1 MITLFLPT
9 LDSSTFSAVNAAY
22 STFFGT
28 SPPARA
34 CIAAGESVTIECVA
48 WAPERLPA
56 NSKAHLLESQT
67 RRSLHVQSLS
77 YWAPANIGP
86 YSQAISISPWTF
98 VSGQI
103 GLLPASLTLPTSSN
117 IPPPC
122 SPDVECDSEIRS
134 CLNASSLALETA
146 LVLQHT
152 SRLIRAAPISCKK
165 GDEGGFGGSDGASEE
180 TNADG
185 QGGHVQLALYYLVD
199 AHDLKHV
206 QAGVTAA
213 NDPLTPTL
221 YVVVSSLPRG
231 ARLEKVVVVH
241 SGRCALSSP
250 DPTDDDAEIVERI
263 PEFLQ
268 GKLTTCS
275 GDGQLELYWEV
286 SHFLPL
292 SEACAVLFIRCP
304 VDEVCSSTVIVDA
317 MEGAAEGLK
326 SVPALSPFLARTLV
340 SKIFVRPGI
349 EPDEILPLLNAL
361 FADEIPALSV
371 VPSQSVASRHEREWD
386 WATPATPTRTH

>member
-9 LDSSTFSAVNAAY
+9 LDSSTFSAANAAY

-34 CIAAGESVTIECVA
+34 CIAAGESVVIECVA
-48 WAPERLPA
+48 WAPERSLT
-56 NSKAHLLESQT
+56 NSEAHLRESQT

-103 GLLPASLTLPTSSN
+103 GLLPASLTLPASSN

-122 SPDVECDSEIRS
+122 PPDVECDSEIRS
-134 CLNASSLALETA
+134 CLDASSLALETA

-152 SRLIRAAPISCKK
+152 SRLIRAAPISCRK

-180 TNADG
+180 INADG

-199 AHDLKHV
+199 THDLKHV

-241 SGRCALSSP
+241 SGRCALSNP
-250 DPTDDDAEIVERI
+250 DPMDDDGEIVERI

-268 GKLTTCS
+268 GKLTTIG

-304 VDEVCSSTVIVDA
+304 GGEACSSTVTVDA

-326 SVPALSPFLARTLV
+326 SVPALSPFLTRTLA
-340 SKIFVRPGI
+340 SKTFVRPGI
-349 EPDEILPLLNAL
+349 ELDKILPLINAL
-361 FADEIPALSV
+361 FADEMPALTV
-371 VPSQSVASRHEREWD
+371 VPSQSVTSRDEREWD
-386 WATPATPTRTH
+386 WAVTLMAV

>member
-304 VDEVCSSTVIVDA
+304 VDGVCSSTVIVDA

-361 FADEIPALSV
+361 FADEIPALTV

-386 WATPATPTRTH
+386 WAVTLMAV